1 MDDRTLMLSII
12 AAYMLSCLGIGVWAA
27 KQTKSSSDFF
37 VAGKSAGI
45 VVMGFAS
52 FSTVLSGFGFI
63 GGPGLVYKFG
73 TSSFW
78 ICLPAA
84 LGLSFSGILL
94 AKRFKTFA
102 ELFDI
107 LTLPDAVAK
116 RYNSEV
122 CRLTA
127 AVVIL
132 IGVIAYLGTNILAF
146 GAVAATF
153 FDINFTT
160 AAIIGMTVVIG
171 YAVFGGIIAG
181 LYTDVFQGTL
191 MMFAGV
197 AVFWI
202 ALTTVGDGNFFAG
215 TRNIT
220 DVFTAAGQKNAIG
233 PWGVLG
239 PMACLSY
246 LFLFQF
252 GGTGQPHTITK
263 MFMARD
269 FKTVKWSPA
278 LAAIAYM
285 LCVLLWVSVGFAM
298 KYLVLTGAAEALP
311 VGHEDNAAPR
321 FLMDH
326 TPAWLAGIVFSGL
339 FAAIMSTAD
348 SFLNIGA
355 GVFVRDIP
363 RVILKRPVK
372 NELVWARTATFI
384 IAIAATF
391 FALWAK
397 KHGDLIAIL
406 GIFGWGLF
414 AAAFVPMVTIG
425 FNWKRATW
433 QGAVAAAVTG
443 LVVNVGLDL
452 ASKYPR
458 EAPLYFVPNAVSA
471 GAIALTASV
480 LVMIIVSLSTKPQTL
495 DPLVEEA
502 VDY

>member
-1 MDDRTLMLSII
+1 MDDRSIMLSII
-12 AAYMLSCLGIGVWAA
+12 AAYILACLGIGVWAA
-27 KQTKSSSDFF
+27 KRTRSSSDFF

-84 LGLSFSGILL
+84 LGLTVTGILL

-107 LTLPDAVAK
+107 LTLPDAVAV
-116 RYNSEV
+116 RYNSEL
-122 CRLTA
+122 CRFMAGL
-127 AVVIL
+127 VIL
-132 IGVIAYLGTNILAF
+132 LGVIAYLGTNILAF

-181 LYTDVFQGTL
+181 LYTDVFQGAI

-202 ALTTVGDGNFFAG
+202 AMTTAG
-215 TRNIT
+215 SGEFLSGSRNIT
-220 DVFTAAGQKNAIG
+220 EVFTAAGQKDLIG
-233 PWGVLG
+233 PWGALG

-252 GGTGQPHTITK
+252 GGTGQPHTNTK
-263 MFMARD
+263 MFMARY
-269 FKTVKWSPA
+269 FHTVKWSPL
-278 LAAIAYM
+278 LASVAYM
-285 LCVLLWVSVGFAM
+285 LCVLLWISVGFAM
-298 KYLVLTGAAEALP
+298 KYLVLTGDAEALP
-311 VGHEDNAAPR
+311 IGQEDNAAPL
-321 FLMDH
+321 FLMNH
-326 TPAWLAGIVFSGL
+326 TPVWLAGIVFSGL

-355 GVFVRDIP
+355 GVFVRDFP
-363 RVILKRPVK
+363 RAILKRPVK
-372 NELVWARTATFI
+372 NELFWARTATFA
-384 IAIAATF
+384 IAISATI

-397 KHGDLIAIL
+397 NHGDLIAIL

-414 AAAFVPMVTIG
+414 AAAFVPIVTIG

-433 QGAVAAAVTG
+433 QGAFAAVVTG
-443 LVVNVGLDL
+443 LTVNVGLDL
-452 ASKYPR
+452 ASKYPLGD
-458 EAPLYFVPNAVSA
+458 PLYIVPNAISV
-471 GAIALTASV
+471 GAIALLSSV
-480 LVMIIVSLSTKPQTL
+480 FVLIVVSLATKPEPL
-495 DPLVEEA
+495 DPRVEEA
-502 VDY
+502 VDF

>member
-1 MDDRTLMLSII
+1 MDDRTIMLSII
-12 AAYMLSCLGIGVWAA
+12 GFYMLCCLGIGVWAA
-27 KQTKSSSDFF
+27 KQTKSSKDFF
-37 VAGKSAGI
+37 VAGKSVGI
-45 VVMGFAS
+45 LVMGFAS
-52 FSTVLSGFGFI
+52 FSTILSGFGFI
-63 GGPGLVYKFG
+63 GGPGLVYKYG

-78 ICLPAA
+78 ICLPAS
-84 LGLSFSGILL
+84 LGIAVVGLMLG
-94 AKRFKTFA
+94 KRFKAFA
-102 ELFDI
+102 ELFNI
-107 LTLPDAVAK
+107 LTLPDAVAH

-122 CRLTA
+122 CRMTA
-127 AVVIL
+127 
-132 IGVIAYLGTNILAF
+132 GVIILLGVVAYLGTQILAF
-146 GAVAATF
+146 GAVASNF

-181 LYTDVFQGTL
+181 LYTDVFQGAI

-202 ALTTVGDGNFFAG
+202 AMTTVGDGEFLAG
-215 TRNIT
+215 TRNLT
-220 DVFTAAGQKNAIG
+220 NVFTEMGQKDTIG

-246 LFLFQF
+246 LFLFGF
-252 GGTGQPHTITK
+252 GGSGQPHTITK

-278 LAAIAYM
+278 LAASAYII
-285 LCVLLWVSVGFAM
+285 CVLLWISVGFAM
-298 KYLVLTGAAEALP
+298 KYLVLTGDAEALP
-311 VGHEDNAAPR
+311 VGQEDSAAPL
-321 FLMDH
+321 FLMNH
-326 TPAWLAGIVFSGL
+326 TPVWLAGIVFSGL

-363 RVILKRPVK
+363 QAILKRPVK
-372 NELVWARTATFI
+372 NELLWARSATFI
-384 IAIAATF
+384 IAICATI

-397 KHGDLIAIL
+397 NHGDLIAIL

-458 EAPLYFVPNAVSA
+458 EDPLYLVPNSISI
-471 GAIALTASV
+471 GAIALISSIF
-480 LVMIIVSLSTKPQTL
+480 VMIVVSLMTKPEEM
-495 DPLVEEA
+495 DPRVKEA
-502 VDY
+502 VEF

>member
-12 AAYMLSCLGIGVWAA
+12 AAYMLACLAIGVWAA
-27 KQTKSSSDFF
+27 RQTKSSSDFF
-37 VAGKSAGI
+37 VAGKGAGI
-45 VVMGFAS
+45 VVLGFAS
-52 FSTVLSGFGFI
+52 FSTILSGFGFI
-63 GGPGLVYKFG
+63 GGPGLVYKYG

-84 LGLSFSGILL
+84 LGISLVGLL
-94 AKRFKTFA
+94 LGKRFKAFA

-107 LTLPDAVAK
+107 LTLPDAIAI

-127 AVVIL
+127 GVVIL
-132 IGVIAYLGTNILAF
+132 LGVIAYLGTNILAF

-153 FDINFTT
+153 FDIDFTA

-181 LYTDVFQGTL
+181 LYTDVFQGAI

-202 ALTTVGDGNFFAG
+202 ALTTVGDGDFLSG
-215 TRNIT
+215 PRNIT
-220 DVFTAAGQKNAIG
+220 DVFTASGQKAAIG
-233 PWGVLG
+233 PWGLLG

-246 LFLFQF
+246 LFLFQL

-269 FKTVKWSPA
+269 FNTVKWSPV
-278 LAAIAYM
+278 LASLAYL

-298 KYLVLTGAAEALP
+298 KYLVLTGGAEALP
-311 VGHEDNAAPR
+311 AGEEDNAAPL
-321 FLMDH
+321 FLMNH

-363 RVILKRPVK
+363 RAILKRPVK
-372 NELVWARTATFI
+372 NELVCARVATLL
-384 IAIAATF
+384 IAIAATL

-433 QGAVAAAVTG
+433 QGAVSAAVTG
-443 LVVNVGLDL
+443 LTVNVGLDL
-452 ASKYPR
+452 ASKYPS
-458 EAPLYFVPNAVSA
+458 EAPLYVVPNAISA
-471 GAIALTASV
+471 GAIAVMASV
-480 LVMIIVSLSTKPQTL
+480 FVMIVVSLVTAPKTL
-495 DPLVEEA
+495 SSRTEEA
-502 VDY
+502 LDF

>member
-1 MDDRTLMLSII
+1 MDDRTLMLTII
-12 AAYMLSCLGIGVWAA
+12 AVYMLACLGIGVWAA

-63 GGPGLVYKFG
+63 GGPGLVYKYG
-73 TSSFW
+73 TTSFW
-78 ICLPAA
+78 ICLPTA
-84 LGLSFSGILL
+84 LGLSFAGILL
-94 AKRFKTFA
+94 AKRFKA
-102 ELFDI
+102 LAALFDI
-107 LTLPDAVAK
+107 LTLPDAIAI
-116 RYNSEV
+116 RYNSEA

-127 AVVIL
+127 GIVIL
-132 IGVIAYLGTNILAF
+132 LGVIAYLGTNILAF

-181 LYTDVFQGTL
+181 LYTDVFQGAI

-202 ALTTVGDGNFFAG
+202 ALTTVGNGDFLAG
-215 TRNIT
+215 TQNIT
-220 DVFTAAGQKNAIG
+220 DVFTAAGQENAIG

-239 PMACLSY
+239 PMACLSF
-246 LFLFQF
+246 LFLFQL

-269 FKTVKWSPA
+269 FETVKWSPV
-278 LAAIAYM
+278 LASIAYM
-285 LCVLLWVSVGFAM
+285 LCVLLWISVGFAM
-298 KYLVLTGAAEALP
+298 KYMVLTGGAEALP
-311 VGHEDNAAPR
+311 VGQEDNAAPL
-321 FLMDH
+321 FLMNH
-326 TPAWLAGIVFSGL
+326 TPAWLAGIVFSSL
-339 FAAIMSTAD
+339 LAAIMSTAD

-363 RVILKRPVK
+363 RAILKRSVK
-372 NELVWARTATFI
+372 NELLWARTATLI
-384 IAIAATF
+384 IAIAATI

-397 KHGDLIAIL
+397 NHGDLIAIL

-425 FNWKRATW
+425 FNWKGATW

-443 LVVNVGLDL
+443 LTVNVGLDL

-458 EAPLYFVPNAVSA
+458 EDPLFFVPNAVST
-471 GAIALTASV
+471 GAVALMASV
-480 LVMIIVSLSTKPQTL
+480 LVMIVVSLATKPQTL
-495 DPLVEEA
+495 DRRVEEA
-502 VDY
+502 IEF